1 MITRIV
7 KLQFQAE
14 KAADFLLIF
23 NDTKLMVSKFE
34 GCLGMQ
40 LLQDVK
46 DPSVFFTYSQ
56 WESEDALLNYR
67 QSDLFKTLWKSI
79 KTYFEMPAEAYSTA
93 VYFDGFVEKEK

>member
-1 MITRIV
+1 LITRIV
-7 KLQFQAE
+7 KLQFQAA

-23 NDTKLMVSKFE
+23 NDTKLMVSNFE
-34 GCLGMQ
+34 GCSGMQ
-40 LLQDVK
+40 LLQDIK

-79 KTYFEMPAEAYSTA
+79 KPLFEIPAEAWSTA
-93 VYFDGFVEKEK
+93 VYFDGFESKKK

>member
-7 KLQFQAE
+7 KLQFQAG
-14 KAADFLLIF
+14 KVADFLLIF
-23 NDTKLMVSKFE
+23 NETKLIVSNFE

-46 DPSVFFTYSQ
+46 DPCVFFTYSQ

-79 KTYFEMPAEAYSTA
+79 KTYFEMPAEACSTA
-93 VYFDGFVEKEK
+93 VYFDGFAEKEK